1 MRAIMSSSILFSIA
15 LCTIVT
21 NPSFAQGNVP
31 QVTITNIVADSAVQ
45 GTTAGLPAQMQGK
58 ACVILYVHT
67 DLWYIHPYANAGLGQ
82 SFTMVDPQGNWQLE
96 TVQRH
101 FPANRVA
108 VIVMSDANACQ
119 NAPERTAD
127 VRRIQ
132 NPVALRIYDLKGD
145 GSQWFGRL

>member
-1 MRAIMSSSILFSIA
+1 MRASMSSSILLSA
-15 LCTIVT
+15 VLCTAVVS
-21 NPSFAQGNVP
+21 PSLPQSNIP
-31 QVTITNIVADSAVQ
+31 QVVITNIVADSSVQ
-45 GTTAGLPAQMQGK
+45 GTTTGLPAQTQGK
-58 ACVILYVHT
+58 ACVLVYVHT
-67 DLWYIHPYANAGLGQ
+67 DLWYIHPYASAGLGQ

-96 TVQRH
+96 TVKRQ

-108 VIVMSDANACQ
+108 AIVMPDANACA

-132 NPVALRIYDLKGD
+132 NFVALKIYDLKGD